1 MTALPIV
8 TTPSKNTKRLPSHRS
23 RSERFGSNVEDCV
36 RSAADSAPPSGAP
49 PPRIGLRPPSGGRRG
64 DRPKGGRGWAL
75 ALGIFALLLFASGC
89 GDSRRPTG
97 DGPTPSSQ
105 FAGGA
110 TSTETGPS
118 VRAANQQ
125 ELALIAPV
133 AAGQKLEGFD
143 VVEVRG
149 VTDGGLDVV
158 LRKGAARIVLTV
170 ALLQQGGP
178 EPPASTDRYAVF
190 YSLRGAEPADA
201 ERAAK
206 ALANVLG
213 THRET
218 PPPPGLGPFVPR
230 PLSL

>member
-1 MTALPIV
+1 MSDRR
-8 TTPSKNTKRLPSHRS
+8 PSKRISLWPAGRAPSRKNPPHASRILLP
-23 RSERFGSNVEDCV
+23 
-36 RSAADSAPPSGAP
+36 
-49 PPRIGLRPPSGGRRG
+49 GLLI
-64 DRPKGGRGWAL
+64 AL
-75 ALGIFALLLFASGC
+75 APFASGC

-110 TSTETGPS
+110 TTSESGAPA
-118 VRAANQQ
+118 RAANKE

-133 AAGQKLEGFD
+133 AAGQTLEGFD
-143 VVEVRG
+143 VVDVRG

-158 LRKGAARIVLTV
+158 LRKGSARIVLTV
-170 ALLQQGGP
+170 ALLGKGGP

-190 YSLRGAEPADA
+190 YSLRGAEPADG

-213 THRET
+213 THRDS
-218 PPPPGLGPFVPR
+218 PPPPGMGPFVPR